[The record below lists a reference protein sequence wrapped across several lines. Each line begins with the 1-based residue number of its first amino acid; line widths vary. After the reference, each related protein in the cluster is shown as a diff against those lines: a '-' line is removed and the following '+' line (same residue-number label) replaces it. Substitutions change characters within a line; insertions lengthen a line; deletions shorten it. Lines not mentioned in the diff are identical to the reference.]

1 MSASDK
7 IILVGFMGTGKTTVG
22 KLLAE
27 KLGWRFVDTDA
38 LIEKRIGKTIREFFA
53 EGNETAFRQMETD
66 LCAEIQTWRHCVVA
80 TGGGIILNPTNRDY
94 LLRAG
99 TVICLQAAL
108 EQIAAR
114 LVSDMDR
121 PLLAG
126 PDKMQRLQELLDQRA
141 TIYASMP
148 IRIDTTGMTP
158 FTVCEKVMNL
168 WRSTR

>member
-1 MSASDK
+1 MSATDK

-38 LIEKRIGKTIREFFA
+38 LIEKKIGKPIREYFA
-53 EGNETAFRQMETD
+53 EGNEVAFRQLETE
-66 LCAEIQTWRHCVVA
+66 LCAEMHTWKNTVIA
-80 TGGGIILNPTNRDY
+80 TGGGIVLNPINRNY
-94 LLRAG
+94 LLDAG
-99 TVICLQAAL
+99 TVICLQASL
-108 EQIAAR
+108 DNIAAR

-126 PDKMQRLQELLDQRA
+126 PDKMERLQTLLEQRA
-141 TIYASMP
+141 AIYAAMP

-158 FTVCEKVMNL
+158 FTVCEKVMTL